1 MSPVI
6 RGLIHSCRSYKLMN
20 YLCRKLGVKVGDNV
34 RIRSGAE
41 FNLPN
46 VEIGNNTFINYRR
59 QFNTG
64 WDGNAKITISE
75 NVYIA
80 MDVSFICVSHEI
92 GTSECRAGAGIYEDI
107 FVGPGAWIGARST
120 ILPGVNIGEGV
131 VIGAGSVVVKDCEPN
146 CLYAG
151 APAKKIKELP

>member
-1 MSPVI
+1 MFPAI
-6 RGLIHSCRSYKLMN
+6 RSLIRSCRSYKIMN
-20 YLCRKLGVKVGDNV
+20 CLCRKLGVKVGDNT

-46 VEIGNNTFINYRR
+46 VEIGNNVFINYRC

-64 WDGNAKITISE
+64 WDGDAKITISD
-75 NVYIA
+75 NVYVA
-80 MDVSFICVSHEI
+80 MDVSFICVSHKI
-92 GTSECRAGAGIYEDI
+92 GTSECRAGTGTYEDI

-120 ILPGVNIGEGV
+120 ILPGVRIGGGV
-131 VIGAGSVVVKDCEPN
+131 VIGAGSVVANDCDPN

-151 APAKKIKELP
+151 VPAKKIKELT